1 MLMAL
6 SGAPELP
13 CYSHI
18 TRKHYPSR
26 LSYKNMGSLR
36 AGTVSVLFIAVTR
49 GYLVVFAE
57 YYCLG

>member
-1 MLMAL
+1 
-6 SGAPELP
+6 
-13 CYSHI
+13 
-18 TRKHYPSR
+18 
-26 LSYKNMGSLR
+26 MGSLR